1 MSLKTRLLI
10 FFSVLA
16 LFGIIILYVLEFQ
29 WFQNSFGV
37 QRLVIGA
44 LVAGLIV
51 GAMLGLVY
59 QKRGD
64 DLVEKMQIWT
74 ACIIVPVLLMPLL
87 ASLTNRLFAEQA
99 KPTEVQFW
107 DEKAYT
113 LNRYGVL
120 KGDKIDTV
128 GYFIFVIKDGEMMRL
143 ENETPVFPT
152 AKKGDTVEISIQR
165 GLWGIEFVEMG
176 N

>member
-1 MSLKTRLLI
+1 MNLKTRLVI

-16 LFGIIILYVLEFQ
+16 LFGIVILYVLEFQ

-44 LVAGLIV
+44 LGAGLFV
-51 GAMLGLVY
+51 GVILGFVF

-87 ASLTNRLFAEQA
+87 ASQTNRLFAEQA
-99 KPTEVQFW
+99 KPTKVQFW

-128 GYFIFVIKDGEMMRL
+128 GYFIFVVKDGEMVRL
-143 ENETPVFPT
+143 EHETPVFET
-152 AKKGDTVEISIQR
+152 AKKGDTVEISVR
-165 GLWGIEFVEMG
+165 KGLFGIEFVEMRD
-176 N
+176 